1 MAEDRQADSGGE
13 SDQYQERER
22 ERVFDLTQRA
32 FTRAEVEEASAAL
45 AAHLA
50 AHPEDERHDLAHGL
64 RVSAACLAERE
75 DQARWLGLTEE
86 EVEQREQLLKQTRV
100 VVDPVRDPDCLA
112 RLDQAQEALQ
122 CWLAGYPDDVAVRSQ
137 LQGLTG
143 SKALARELLSALR
156 ELDSGAAGP

>member
-1 MAEDRQADSGGE
+1 MAGERQGDREGE
-13 SDQYQERER
+13 SAQGRER
-22 ERVFDLTQRA
+22 ERVFDLAQRA

-45 AAHLA
+45 VAHLA

-64 RVSAACLAERE
+64 RVRAACLAERE
-75 DQARWLGLTEE
+75 DQARRLGLTGEE
-86 EVEQREQLLKQTRV
+86 IEQREQLLKQTQV

-112 RLDQAQEALQ
+112 RLEQAQEALRR
-122 CWLAGYPDDVAVRSQ
+122 WLARHPDDVAARSQ

-156 ELDSGAAGP
+156 ELDSGSAGF